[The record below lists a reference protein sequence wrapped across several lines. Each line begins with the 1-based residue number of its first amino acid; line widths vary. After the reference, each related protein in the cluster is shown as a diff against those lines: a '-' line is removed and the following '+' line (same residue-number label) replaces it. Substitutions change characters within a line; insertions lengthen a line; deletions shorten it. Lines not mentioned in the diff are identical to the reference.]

1 VEVLFSFSAAS
12 SSASSASV
20 SPINIPL
27 IHSGPK
33 KNHQIL
39 ALWKPNPPTHTES
52 TRRRP
57 WFFRFWG
64 KNPWNRPPL
73 LYLPMRMGISFSSA
87 AVPELRC
94 RFWYSGGEDLA
105 LLAAA
110 VRSRSAR
117 PVLAAPFSLARSSP
131 LTPAG
136 WMKRGFPSL
145 DLGTSFFFVSFVARN
160 FGQLPLVLYST
171 SREHCGIV
179 LSYREK
185 LLRSAL
191 FFTLLFF
198 WEMSLPLLCWG
209 KVSIGSDMFI
219 RSGIAF
225 CEPLCI
231 FILLFVSCHIYYT
244 QYDVHFLHSF

>member
-145 DLGTSFFFVSFVARN
+145 DLGTSFFFCFVRCAQFRSVAVSFVLHIAGTLRHC
-160 FGQLPLVLYST
+160 FVLP
-171 SREHCGIV
+171 RETVAIC
-179 LSYREK
+179 
-185 LLRSAL
+185 A
-191 FFTLLFF
+191 FF
-198 WEMSLPLLCWG
+198 LLCYSSEKCLYHYFVG
-209 KVSIGSDMFI
+209 KK
-219 RSGIAF
+219 
-225 CEPLCI
+225 
-231 FILLFVSCHIYYT
+231 Y
-244 QYDVHFLHSF
+244 Q